1 MRFPIGGGGGGPL
14 LALLGVSCSCS
25 CSGFCSCSL
34 LLLPLLPLLLLLLLN
49 LPYPNSVFTTQAQA
63 AIDVP
68 YTGQFWG
75 GLHYNGNNALLDGSS
90 VSNSN
95 NWCLSQSKLLAFMTD
110 RLLARDSSGQCARCM
125 DGPHEEPT
133 LANRLCVSL
142 ESSFR
147 GSTCMG
153 ELARSRCSNQADLF
167 DLFSRPGVS
176 GLLSAVVTSR
186 RQRICG

>member
-1 MRFPIGGGGGGPL
+1 M
-14 LALLGVSCSCS
+14 
-25 CSGFCSCSL
+25 
-34 LLLPLLPLLLLLLLN
+34 LLLLLGVLL
-49 LPYPNSVFTTQAQA
+49 LLFALATALAPALALAPEPPLSKFGFLQPKPRRPSTCRTPGSFGVDSITME
-63 AIDVP
+63 
-68 YTGQFWG
+68 
-75 GLHYNGNNALLDGSS
+75 NNALLDGSS

-110 RLLARDSSGQCARCM
+110 RLLARHSSGQCARCM